1 MIRLGLYGAGN
12 RTKALLDALWLD
24 ELYRVE
30 CVYDINPA
38 QSEALAACYGGK
50 VCCTPEEL
58 VSNSNVDAFLISLSP
73 FDHAEALRKTIPAGR
88 PVFVEK
94 PVSFSGAEVSALA
107 DLAEQYQV
115 PVQVGFMRRYL
126 PESLEALR
134 FIRDNDP
141 GMIFNVDCTW
151 VHHGDTEMNY
161 CLTHQKD
168 NFRLKVSQIPFHCC
182 HMLDIQLLMGGP
194 VQYVHAEGFKLTQR
208 PYPSPD
214 DLTAQ
219 LKFAS
224 GANGNFH
231 YSSMVYYTEFSYRF
245 NAENYSLKMNG
256 GTDQLMIYRRPR
268 FRTMQ
273 MGPRPEE
280 RKDFAAFNASYE
292 RNCLPQKINFSKGV
306 DLANVHIME
315 DFVRMVQ
322 DNKAPAANLR
332 QAARVQGLAE
342 GMELSAKLR
351 KTIEFT
357 EKGIVAEQK

>member
-24 ELYRVE
+24 EFYCVE
-30 CVYDINPA
+30 SVYDIQKSQA
-38 QSEALAACYGGK
+38 DSLCARYGGK
-50 VCCTPEEL
+50 VCSTADEL
-58 VSNSNVDAFLISLSP
+58 AADKNVDAFLISLSP
-73 FDHAEALRKTIPAGR
+73 FDHGEALRKVIPAGR

-107 DLAEQYQV
+107 DLAEKYHV

-134 FIRDNDP
+134 FIRSNDP
-141 GMIFNVDCTW
+141 GRIFNVDCSW
-151 VHHGDTEMNY
+151 VHHGDTEMNF

-182 HMLDIQLLMGGP
+182 HMLDIQLLMGGV
-194 VQYVHAEGFKLTQR
+194 VQYVHAEGFKVTER

-214 DLTAQ
+214 DLEAQ
-219 LKFAS
+219 IHFAS
-224 GANGNFH
+224 GANGRFH
-231 YSSMVYYTEFSYRF
+231 YSSMVYYTEFAYRF
-245 NAENYSLKMNG
+245 HAENYSLKMNS
-256 GTDQLMIYRRPR
+256 GTDQLLIYRRPR
-268 FRTMQ
+268 YRTMQ

-280 RKDFAAFNASYE
+280 QKDFSAFNAPYE
-292 RNCLPQKINFSKGV
+292 RNCYPQKINFSQGV
-306 DLANVHIME
+306 DLAGVHIME

-322 DNKAPAANLR
+322 TGRAPAADLR

-351 KTIEFT
+351 KRVELT
-357 EKGIVAEQK
+357 EKGILAE